1 MRKYSN
7 LVEDL
12 VVWLREKVKAAGANG
27 LIFGLSG
34 GIDSA
39 VMAGLAKKAFPD
51 TSLGLIM
58 PCHSDERDEK
68 DAILVAENLD
78 LRTLKVDLT
87 KTFDVLLDSCD
98 LDIENKLA
106 KSNIKPRLRMTT
118 LYYYGQSL
126 NYLVAG
132 PTNKSEF
139 VTGYYTKHGDSGVDM
154 LPLVDFVKSEI
165 YELAEELEIPENIIS
180 KIPSAGLWKDQS
192 DEEEMG
198 FTYESLEKYIKGEEL
213 EEDLKEK
220 IDVMY
225 MRSEHKRIYPPKYEY
240 K

>member
-87 KTFDVLLDSCD
+87 KTFDALLDSCD

>member
-1 MRKYSN
+1 MRKQSN
-7 LVEDL
+7 LVKDL
-12 VVWLREKVKAAGANG
+12 VLWLRGKVEAAGANG

-68 DAILVAENLD
+68 DAILVAEKLD

-87 KTFDVLLDSCD
+87 QTFDVLLDSCD
-98 LDIENKLA
+98 LDMENKLA

-118 LYYYGQSL
+118 LYYYGQTL

-154 LPLVDFVKSEI
+154 LPLVDFVKREI
-165 YELAEELEIPENIIS
+165 YELAEELEIPENIIN
-180 KIPSAGLWKDQS
+180 KIPSAGLWENQS

-198 FTYESLEKYIKGEEL
+198 FTYESLEKYINGEEL
-213 EEDLKEK
+213 EGDLKDK
-220 IDVMY
+220 IDGMY
-225 MRSEHKRIYPPKYEY
+225 KRSEHKRIYPPKYEY